1 MRILDLLARDELAL
15 SVVWAEP
22 ALLERTIAGSYIL
35 DLPRPSKFLNEGD
48 IVLSAALWH
57 TGEESAR
64 VFVESIAA
72 LGVAA
77 LVIGRIVLG
86 EIPDYIVRECRERE
100 IVLLTISPDVSFKS
114 ITQVVDSENVSD
126 RAESASHSIEV
137 NRRLLDR
144 LGSGSGVQGALRMLF
159 DEFAI
164 ESWVFESHGRVTAV
178 AGVAPSD
185 EFVAQVWNQALGAG
199 DTEFVVSGGD
209 RRSSTVWPIVTDDA
223 TPIGYLVCAGDHR
236 TWPVDIARVVATLVV
251 VARVELEI
259 EAKRRESG
267 LRQASEFVDL
277 LASET
282 LSPGEASARLRLLG
296 ADPLEP
302 VVVVAGTVVEPGYP
316 TRALLESLVTTLES
330 TGSTIVGCEFG
341 AEAIVFISGPDVTPE
356 QVVEAGSH
364 VDSGVIDLF
373 GARHL
378 RVGVSEPTV
387 SISHLGQAVASARA
401 RMRAAIGDETITWAT
416 RSTPVSYDALLDM
429 LPERVRYSF
438 GNGLLA
444 PLVEYDA
451 RHGSELI
458 ATLQVFLD
466 NGSAWQQAATEL
478 HVHVNTLRYRI
489 GRIEALTHRD
499 LGTMHDRVD
508 LFLALASV
516 QRGTER

>member
-35 DLPRPSKFLNEGD
+35 DLPRPSKFLHEGD

-64 VFVESIAA
+64 IFVEGIAS

-86 EIPDYIVRECRERE
+86 EIPDYIVRECRERG
-100 IVLLTISPDVSFKS
+100 IVLLTVSPDVSFKS
-114 ITQVVDSENVSD
+114 ITQFVDAAGADE
-126 RAESASHSIEV
+126 AAQSASHSVEV
-137 NRRLLDR
+137 NRQLLDR

-164 ESWVFESHGRVTAV
+164 DSWLIEASGSVTAF
-178 AGVAPSD
+178 AGAAPGD
-185 EFVAQVWNQALGAG
+185 EFVARVWNLALASG
-199 DTEFVVSGGD
+199 DGEFVVLGGD

-236 TWPVDIARVVATLVV
+236 SWPLDIARVVATLVV

-259 EAKRRESG
+259 DAKRREVG
-267 LRQASEFVDL
+267 LRQASELVDL

-302 VVVVAGTVVEPGYP
+302 VVVVAGAVQEPGYP
-316 TRALLESLVTTLES
+316 TRAVLESLVTMLGGAGT
-330 TGSTIVGCEFG
+330 TIIGCEFG
-341 AEAIVFISGPDVTPE
+341 GEAIVFVSGPGVTPE
-356 QVVEAGSH
+356 QVVDAGSR
-364 VDSGVIDLF
+364 VASGIVQLF
-373 GARHL
+373 GDRHL
-378 RVGVSEPTV
+378 QIGVSEPTV

-401 RMRAAIGDETITWAT
+401 RMRAATGDETITWAT
-416 RSTPVSYDALLDM
+416 RSTPVSYDALLEM
-429 LPERVRYSF
+429 LPERVRHSF
-438 GNGLLA
+438 GQGLLA

-458 ATLQVFLD
+458 TTLQVFLD

-499 LGTMHDRVD
+499 LGRMHDRVD

-516 QRGTER
+516 QRGSER